1 MKKFFMAAMALII
14 ACGVS
19 NAAPKDNEAM
29 AWKYAKKQAKQ
40 YQKQGWKVDGIFTL
54 EEAFYKYRL
63 ELLKDGNRPMTGV
76 VDGKTSAKTVNQAKQ
91 WATVNAASTYSKEA
105 GMFMRERIVGE
116 ISVGAEDATSLD
128 NFYNG
133 YESLVQKEIK
143 GELKMNFGIFREKR
157 GAVEYTAFY
166 IVNEDEASRARM
178 RAMENLLKE
187 SEFARKHAEE
197 ISNFVQAGF
206 QNALTE

>member
-1 MKKFFMAAMALII
+1 MRNFLLAAMAVII
-14 ACGVS
+14 ASGAMY
-19 NAAPKDNEAM
+19 AAPKNNDEM
-29 AWKYAKKQAKQ
+29 AWKYAKKQAKE
-40 YQKQGWKVDGIFTL
+40 YQKQGWKVDGIYTL

-63 ELLKDGNRPMTGV
+63 ELLKDGNRSMTGV
-76 VDGKTSAKTVNQAKQ
+76 VDGKTTAKTVNQAKQ

-143 GELKMNFGIFREKR
+143 GELKMNFGIYREKK
-157 GAVEYTAFY
+157 GCVEYTAFY

-178 RAMENLLKE
+178 RAMENLIKE

-197 ISNFVQAGF
+197 ISNFVQEGF
-206 QNALTE
+206 QNNLPE